1 MSSKTEEASSSSFW
15 NVLRNARISTKITA
29 VYAVILF
36 MLLAVGISAMAL
48 GVYYAFYHQAEIAID
63 LSEQQ
68 TVAKLEAG
76 ADFTPSFWND
86 DPVLPGVVLR
96 VTDITGRIVFE
107 NDSHFPSLQDIE
119 ANTRKRPPFW
129 ANQSMDVADIG
140 NYISQDEHYH
150 HSYYVLKANP
160 IIGLSDK
167 ENTIIAELA
176 RYHSAEAPRVEQHHY
191 NQLPPDVQM
200 RMAKLV
206 AIVRIADALDD
217 SHQQKISKLTVSLR
231 DNELRLTAYSTQD
244 LALEEWAFANKA
256 KLFYE
261 VYGIKA
267 VLKQRRSEA

>member
-1 MSSKTEEASSSSFW
+1 MVINIVGNRAVNRAIAAFIRFFIANENIKGFFFFCNRQNTF
-15 NVLRNARISTKITA
+15 LDFIYLARFRF
-29 VYAVILF
+29 VDCL
-36 MLLAVGISAMAL
+36 LLAVGI
-48 GVYYAFYHQAEIAID
+48 
-63 LSEQQ
+63 
-68 TVAKLEAG
+68 
-76 ADFTPSFWND
+76 N
-86 DPVLPGVVLR
+86 
-96 VTDITGRIVFE
+96 
-107 NDSHFPSLQDIE
+107 
-119 ANTRKRPPFW
+119 
-129 ANQSMDVADIG
+129 VADIG